1 MFPEDESLPPNN
13 PEMLFMAVLLI
24 GCPAGFLSG
33 AAGGGRPPWLS
44 INHQGLYPL
53 HTEWEFCLR
62 VDSSATPS
70 FPSQPEGKIG
80 LPRANPRGRL
90 RSPS

>member
-62 VDSSATPS
+62 VASSCLQLNEMTLCENL
-70 FPSQPEGKIG
+70 FYE
-80 LPRANPRGRL
+80 RL
-90 RSPS
+90 VDL